1 MPAGKQFWDTNLWV
15 YLFTVSTD
23 PRDVAKQSKLL
34 SLLADAPDIAISAQV
49 VNELT
54 NVLLQK
60 FGYEAGHVLKIV
72 DQIGQAVVVHTL
84 TLDTSKK
91 AIGIRQKLQ
100 LSWFDALIVS
110 SALDAECAVLLSEDM
125 QHGFIVEDKLTIL
138 NPFV

>member
-23 PRDVAKQSKLL
+23 PRDVAKQSILL
-34 SLLADAPDIAISAQV
+34 SMLADAPDIAISAQV
-49 VNELT
+49 VNELS

-60 FGYEAGHVLKIV
+60 FGYEAGHVSKIV
-72 DQIGQAVVVHTL
+72 EQVGQAVEVRPL
-84 TLDTSKK
+84 TLETSKK
-91 AIGIRQKLQ
+91 AIGLKENLQ

-110 SALDAECAVLLSEDM
+110 SALDAECTVLLSEDM
-125 QHGFIVEDKLTIL
+125 QHGFVVESKLTIL

>member
-23 PRDVAKQSKLL
+23 PRDVAKQSRLL

-72 DQIGQAVVVHTL
+72 EQIGQAIVVHPL
-84 TLDTSKK
+84 TLGTSKK

>member
-1 MPAGKQFWDTNLWV
+1 MPVGKQFWDTNLWV

-23 PRDVAKQSKLL
+23 PRDVAKQSRLL
-34 SLLADAPDIAISAQV
+34 SMLAEAPDVVISAQV
-49 VNELT
+49 INELA

-72 DQIGQAVVVHTL
+72 EQIGEAVVVQPL
-84 TLDTSKK
+84 TLSTSKK
-91 AIGIRQKLQ
+91 AIDIREKLQ

-110 SALDAECAVLLSEDM
+110 SALDAECTVLLSEDM
-125 QHGFIVEDKLTIL
+125 QHGFVVEDKLTIL

>member
-1 MPAGKQFWDTNLWV
+1 MPADKQFWDTNLWV

-72 DQIGQAVVVHTL
+72 DQIGQAVVVHPL
-84 TLDTSKK
+84 NLDTSKK

>member
-23 PRDVAKQSKLL
+23 PRDVAKQSRLL

-72 DQIGQAVVVHTL
+72 EQIGQAIVVHPL

>member
-23 PRDVAKQSKLL
+23 PRDVAKQSRLL
-34 SLLADAPDIAISAQV
+34 SLLTDAPDIAISAQV

-72 DQIGQAVVVHTL
+72 EQIGQAIVVHPL